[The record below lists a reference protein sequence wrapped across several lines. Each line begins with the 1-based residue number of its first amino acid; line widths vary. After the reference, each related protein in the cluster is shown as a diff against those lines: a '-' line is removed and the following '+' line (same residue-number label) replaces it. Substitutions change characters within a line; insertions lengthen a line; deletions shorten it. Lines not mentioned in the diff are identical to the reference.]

1 MKVWTDLEQRHEKLV
16 GAEHKEARHGV
27 EQQLRHLAR
36 EIKQDGPLGRTLQE
50 RSRSL
55 GIEMGSPLDEVL
67 KARTLE
73 RAQELSLPAR
83 SRGIE
88 RGLGL

>member
-1 MKVWTDLEQRHEKLV
+1 
-16 GAEHKEARHGV
+16 
-27 EQQLRHLAR
+27 
-36 EIKQDGPLGRTLQE
+36 
-50 RSRSL
+50 
-55 GIEMGSPLDEVL
+55 MGSPLDEVL

-83 SRGIE
+83 SRGLE